1 MKTKVFQKAICLI
14 LSVTTLLGALGITS
28 FAAEGKK
35 EPQTNAGSAATL
47 EDMVALLGT
56 STYSEYSENHS
67 NSKWDKQLSEI
78 TIDVVDK
85 LDPSSD
91 AYRTDL
97 SEDCNNSFDANKETW
112 AQFGEENWEE
122 TVYLPTTNA
131 DGSKAASAIWHFNI
145 TEEQTGLYY
154 LQIEYYNCQITNS
167 LYNKSSV
174 SAIERKLK
182 IDGKV
187 PFSEASSLT
196 FDKHWAYDN
205 ISVVTTDADPSEKEG
220 TYVEYEDGTKKNHKK
235 DGYYK
240 YVTVIK
246 DGKKTVT
253 TYKLDQDING
263 NSMTPNIKEMSVWS
277 TYICKDTTG
286 YYDGYFT
293 FLFDEDKEYTIT
305 LEAEREPMIVKSIKL
320 VPATRSSATIPT
332 YEEYLK
338 QYEGKSNA
346 TGKITYIQAEF
357 PDFVS
362 DSSVAPANNN
372 SSAANYPISS
382 SAQLFNV
389 IGETGY
395 SSVGQWAAYKF
406 TVNESG
412 MYNLAMRYKQETLQG
427 MFACR
432 TIKLAGGDYGL
443 ADGSPTVPF
452 VEAQRARFM
461 YDKEWQSENIGFY
474 TEDANGNATK
484 QDFTFYF
491 EKGVEYTLYVECSL
505 GDLKSYIERAETSL
519 NNINECYLKILQR
532 TGSDP
537 DENTDYKFKET
548 MPEVLVTLLNEAIEL
563 TAISDELERL
573 CGTTGSHIATLDTIA
588 RILDIMGSNNGYDI
602 PANMA
607 NLKTY
612 LGTLGTWINDSKK
625 GVVMIDSIGI
635 VPADTDED
643 LPRGK
648 AGFFKSLWF
657 EISSFIYSFFT
668 KYDQMGLRVEPTA
681 DSETVSVWLAT
692 GRDQSNIWRSMV
704 DAEDGFTNK
713 YNTAVTLKLVTAGT
727 LLPSILSGNGPD
739 VYMGL
744 AASDVINYAIRS
756 AVVGVSGND
765 YKNLSEDENI
775 VFRSTVYENAE
786 GDKVFVEK
794 VSDTKTTYRRF
805 TSKGYSVMSESE
817 ISAFKADLASY
828 DVVSSPYSEIKDNY
842 VFAANN
848 ALTLLDVSYGLPM
861 TMGFAM
867 MFYRMDVLGQ
877 LGLEV
882 PESWDELLAMLP
894 VLQTKNM
901 SIGVSYISA
910 LDFMMYQMGGN
921 MWKYADGSIYNPLYA
936 GSKIDLDSE
945 IAIEAFEFICR
956 LYTDYS
962 FPVSYDAANRFRT
975 GEMPI
980 VIGDY
985 ASIYNTLVVYATE
998 IDGLWEFCPLPGSEN
1013 EFEEDGFNYNSLATV
1028 SATVILNGCDD
1039 LLTAWQFAQWQTGK
1053 EAQAEYGNRIVA
1065 VIGPAAKYETANI
1078 EAVNDLSWTARE
1090 KAAIK
1095 DQMAN
1100 LDSIVNY
1107 PGSYIYSRYM
1117 KFAFLDAYNDGVEP
1131 YEAMMSYI
1139 PAINMEIARKR
1150 EEFDLPVAESAEE
1163 ALLEVKGNKSK

>member
-14 LSVTTLLGALGITS
+14 LSVTTILGALGITS
-28 FAAEGKK
+28 FAAEAKLPPK
-35 EPQTNAGSAATL
+35 TNAGSAATL

-56 STYSEYSENHS
+56 SSYAEYTLNHS
-67 NSKWDKQLSEI
+67 DSKWQKELDEI
-78 TIDVVDK
+78 TIDVVND
-85 LDPSSD
+85 LAIGSD
-91 AYRTDL
+91 ASIAKD
-97 SEDCNNSFDANKETW
+97 SKDCLDSAEANKSAWEG
-112 AQFGEENWEE
+112 FGDNWNN
-122 TVYLPTTNA
+122 TVYLPTTNE
-131 DGSKAASAIWHFNI
+131 DGTKAGSASWNFKLSEA
-145 TEEQTGLYY
+145 QTGLYY
-154 LQIEYYNCQITNS
+154 LQIEYYSPQITES
-167 LYNKSSV
+167 KYGKSSV

-187 PFSEASSLT
+187 PFDEASSLT
-196 FDKHWAYDN
+196 FDKHWIYDN
-205 ISVVTTDADPSEKEG
+205 ISVETMDADPSDKEG
-220 TYVEYEDGTKKNHKK
+220 TYVVYEDGTKKNHKK

-240 YVTVIK
+240 YVTVVK
-246 DGKKTVT
+246 DGKKTIT
-253 TYKLDQDING
+253 TYKISQDIIG
-263 NSMTPNIKEMSVWS
+263 NSMTPNIKEDSVWS

-305 LEAEREPMIVKSIKL
+305 LEAEREPMIIKSIKL
-320 VPATRSSATIPT
+320 VPATDSAASIPT

-338 QYEGKSNA
+338 KHSDKPNA
-346 TGKITYIQAEF
+346 SGDILFIQAEF
-357 PDFVS
+357 PDSVS

-372 SSAANYPISS
+372 SSAANSPISS
-382 SAQLFNV
+382 SAQIFNV
-389 IGETGY
+389 IGETGF
-395 SSVGQWAAYKF
+395 SAVGQWAAYKF

-432 TIKLAGGDYGL
+432 TIKLAGGEYGI
-443 ADGSPTVPF
+443 GGTPTAPYA
-452 VEAQRARFM
+452 EAQKARFD
-461 YDKEWQSENIGFY
+461 YNKDWQSENIGYY
-474 TEDANGNATK
+474 TEDANGNAVK
-484 QDFTFYF
+484 HDFSFYF
-491 EKGVEYTLYVECSL
+491 EEGVEYTLYVECSL
-505 GDLKSYIERAETSL
+505 GDLKSYIERAEISL

-563 TAISDELERL
+563 TAISDELEKL
-573 CGTTGSHIATLDTIA
+573 CGTTGAHLATLDTIA
-588 RILDIMGSNNGYDI
+588 RILDIMGSKNGYDI

-635 VPADTDED
+635 VPADTEEK

-668 KYDQMGLRVEPTA
+668 KYDQMGLTVEPTE
-681 DSETVSVWLAT
+681 DSETVSVWLAS

-704 DAEDGFTNK
+704 DAKGGFTDS
-713 YNTAVTLKLVTAGT
+713 YNTAVTLKLVTAST

-756 AVVGVSGND
+756 AVIGVSGND
-765 YKNLSEDENI
+765 SKVLSEDQNI
-775 VFRSTVYENAE
+775 VFRSYVYENAAGE
-786 GDKVFVEK
+786 KVFVEK
-794 VSDTKTTYRRF
+794 IDDTNAIFRKP
-805 TSKGYSVMSESE
+805 SGSGYVNMTQQE
-817 ISAFKADLASY
+817 IDAFQANLASY
-828 DVVSSPYSEIKDNY
+828 EQVSLPYSVIKNS
-842 VFAANN
+842 FAPAATR
-848 ALTLLDVSYGLPM
+848 ALELLEVSYGIPM

-894 VLQTKNM
+894 ALQTKNM

-921 MWKYADGSIYNPLYA
+921 MWKYTDSSIYDPLYA
-936 GSKIDLDSE
+936 GSKIDLDSD
-945 IAIEAFEFICR
+945 IAIEAFDFICR

-998 IDGLWEFCPLPGSEN
+998 IDGLWEFAPLPGSKN
-1013 EFEEDGFNYNSLATV
+1013 EFEEDGFNYDSLATV

-1039 LLTAWQFAQWQTGK
+1039 LLTAWQFAQWQTS
-1053 EAQAEYGNRIVA
+1053 ASVQAEYGNRIVS
-1065 VIGPAAKYETANI
+1065 VIGPAAKYEAANLDAI
-1078 EAVNDLSWTARE
+1078 NDMSWTARE
-1090 KAAIK
+1090 KTAIK

-1117 KFAFLDAYNDGVEP
+1117 KFAFLDAYNDGMDP

-1139 PAINMEIARKR
+1139 PAINAEIARKR

-1163 ALLEVKGNKSK
+1163 ALRKVKASQYD